1 MKGKLDAV
9 MGGSLYLTPSFKGFG
24 GSVTDIRVKTE
35 EGKVSA
41 YETEWNG
48 SSAELYTNEN
58 FVPTTGK
65 IMIPME
71 VVLST
76 GRVLPFTVSTKP
88 TKGVV
93 SLDVYDAVLTV
104 PEAAEGEEPA
114 SVSVPVIATYT
125 YDYYIDAKTK
135 CRRVYT
141 VDLST
146 EKGKA
151 FLQIGEAQ
159 NGLSKDGV
167 YAGGDA
173 VTGAATVILAMGAG
187 KKAARRKRSQ
197 GSLTCWKETRE
208 NNNEKSNESRKTS
221 KQDFSREHRVDTRH
235 WIKEQ

>member
-1 MKGKLDAV
+1 

-65 IMIPME
+65 IVIPME

-76 GRVLPFTVSTKP
+76 GRVLPFTISTKP

-151 FLQIGEAQ
+151 FLQIGDAQ

-167 YAGGDA
+167 YAGSYKDGVITLTYTGSTPVKEASYSLKLDGTWA
-173 VTGAATVILAMGAG
+173 ATGAKPSASFTLNIKA
-187 KKAARRKRSQ
+187 KAAAA
-197 GSLTCWKETRE
+197 E
-208 NNNEKSNESRKTS
+208 
-221 KQDFSREHRVDTRH
+221 
-235 WIKEQ
+235 